1 MKITREKLLKIIKEE
16 LSLVCEYGSA
26 GNHPQ
31 TYLSGVDQEEIE
43 KINSLARHEDKNF
56 GDVADSIAAQ
66 FGYKGDSY
74 SRDLFFYDFE
84 QKYASEFARMEDDDV
99 IITVRLGNYGG
110 DAIKIWNYTTEFF
123 KQPDK
128 MGFYDLVA
136 KWSMK
141 NINATFEDLY
151 KTGGGNNKQNADAL
165 SEMMDR
171 VFSSGYAIYIT
182 ASDIEALDLQDVVAN
197 HQDKTELRH
206 YN

>member
-110 DAIKIWNYTTEFF
+110 D
-123 KQPDK
+123 
-128 MGFYDLVA
+128 
-136 KWSMK
+136 
-141 NINATFEDLY
+141 
-151 KTGGGNNKQNADAL
+151 
-165 SEMMDR
+165 
-171 VFSSGYAIYIT
+171 
-182 ASDIEALDLQDVVAN
+182 
-197 HQDKTELRH
+197 
-206 YN
+206 